1 MIVFV
6 DWEFASSSNPEEIKS
21 TFSFSDISGIEM
33 FKFFLQE
40 CKMSTFSHLDV
51 LSLPV
56 NRQFEKVVL
65 SNEVSMH
72 FEDTKRLTEGM
83 CHV

>member
-1 MIVFV
+1 
-6 DWEFASSSNPEEIKS
+6 
-21 TFSFSDISGIEM
+21 
-33 FKFFLQE
+33 
-40 CKMSTFSHLDV
+40 MSTFSHLDV

-72 FEDTKRLTEGM
+72 LEASKRLTEGM
-83 CHV
+83 CHA

>member
-1 MIVFV
+1 MLAILRG
-6 DWEFASSSNPEEIKS
+6 KR
-21 TFSFSDISGIEM
+21 TFSLSDISGIVI
-33 FKFFLQE
+33 FKFFSQE

-56 NRQFEKVVL
+56 SRQFEKVVL
-65 SNEVSMH
+65 SNEVSML

-83 CHV
+83 CYV